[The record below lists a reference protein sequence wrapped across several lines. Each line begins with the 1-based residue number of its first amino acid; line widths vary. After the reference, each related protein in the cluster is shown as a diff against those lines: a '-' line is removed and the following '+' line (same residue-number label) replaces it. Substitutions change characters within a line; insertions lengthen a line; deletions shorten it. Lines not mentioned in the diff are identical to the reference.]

1 MDLDIVCR
9 EISFGFAMFTTLV
22 TPVALAQ
29 LVPSL
34 QVQPHVVLVS
44 SCIWAELALV
54 LAIGVHTGY

>member
-1 MDLDIVCR
+1 LIFCYTFISKAVTRIDLEERIRDLPVGLDIVCR

-34 QVQPHVVLVS
+34 QV
-44 SCIWAELALV
+44 
-54 LAIGVHTGY
+54 